1 LTPRLQVALIK
12 DINKIKSNK
21 VNKGNIYYIT
31 FLTSAK
37 PFIKDLI
44 TLKQALASNNIK
56 E

>member
-1 LTPRLQVALIK
+1 LQAALIK
-12 DINKIKSNK
+12 DINKEDSSK
-21 VNKGNIYYIT
+21 VNKSDAYYNA